1 MYEETVKKFWNDF
14 EEDGQAYASLQLF
27 GSREW
32 TVGELQDLVP
42 VLVAEGKERGH
53 DMIEVIKGFQDAPRT
68 DNGGSELPTDS
79 GDEDHRTEDEDD
91 AASSRDDDGQDRS
104 GDEEDSSGS

>member
-1 MYEETVKKFWNDF
+1 MYEEYISTFWDTF
-14 EEDGQAYASLQLF
+14 ERDGQAAASLELF
-27 GSREW
+27 SDEF
-32 TVGELQDLVP
+32 TISELQELVP
-42 VLVAEGKERGH
+42 GLVEMGKERGH
-53 DMIEVIKGFQDAPRT
+53 DMLEVIKGFQDAPRT